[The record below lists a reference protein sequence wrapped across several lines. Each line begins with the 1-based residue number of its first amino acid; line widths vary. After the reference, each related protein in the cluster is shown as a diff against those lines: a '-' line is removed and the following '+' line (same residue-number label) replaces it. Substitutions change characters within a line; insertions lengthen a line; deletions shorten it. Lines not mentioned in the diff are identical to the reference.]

1 MYGSHLHGEYSV
13 TSNRKLLSL
22 LWLFALSINT
32 QADEEQGQ
40 MLQDLQTQVATTTL
54 EKGLLFLPSEAR
66 EVAFGAIDQL
76 LPTRTITASTDPRP
90 LLDAPLPL
98 GELVYQVDQR
108 EQTIDQLLDDRRV
121 RGFLVL
127 QGNQI
132 LLEHY
137 ARGHGPDTRWI
148 SFSVTKSV
156 TSMLIGA
163 AIRDGFID
171 SVDDPVTR
179 YLPRFMGTA
188 YENVTVGQVL
198 QMASGI
204 KWNEDYGD
212 PESDVAK
219 AGGANGL
226 SLLNY
231 LSDLER
237 SASPGERFNYNTAE
251 TNLAGEILRAAIGN
265 NATTYLERT
274 IWHPFGMADDAT
286 WLLGEPYGGELGGC
300 CISATLRDYGRLG
313 LFAKSQ
319 YLGTESER
327 INHAFMK
334 ESVVPSRGYDG
345 YGYLW
350 WLWGDDVFSA
360 IGIFGQHIYIN
371 PALDL
376 VVAMHGNDDTA
387 EALALEGTLIAAVRA
402 IEQFLKTN
410 QSTP

>member
-1 MYGSHLHGEYSV
+1 MTFH
-13 TSNRKLLSL
+13 KQLLSFF
-22 LWLFALSINT
+22 WLFVLSVNT
-32 QADEEQGQ
+32 LADDEQGQ
-40 MLQDLQTQVATTTL
+40 ELENLQAQVATTTL

-98 GELVYQVDQR
+98 GELVYQADQT

-137 ARGHGPDTRWI
+137 AKGHGPDTRWI

-171 SVDDPVTR
+171 SVDDSVTR
-179 YLPRFMGTA
+179 YLPRFIGTA

-204 KWNEDYGD
+204 KWNEDYDD

-226 SLLNY
+226 TLLNY
-231 LSDLER
+231 LSGLER
-237 SASPGERFNYNTAE
+237 SASPGGRFNYNTAE
-251 TNLAGEILRAAIGN
+251 TNLAGEILRASIGN

-319 YLGTESER
+319 YLGTESQR

-334 ESVVPSRGYDG
+334 ESVVPSQGYDG

-350 WLWGDDVFSA
+350 WLWGGDVFSA

-387 EALALEGTLIAAVRA
+387 DALTLESKLIAAVRA
-402 IEQFLKTN
+402 IEQFL
-410 QSTP
+410 QIDSAAP

>member
-1 MYGSHLHGEYSV
+1 M
-13 TSNRKLLSL
+13 
-22 LWLFALSINT
+22 
-32 QADEEQGQ
+32 
-40 MLQDLQTQVATTTL
+40 
-54 EKGLLFLPSEAR
+54 
-66 EVAFGAIDQL
+66 
-76 LPTRTITASTDPRP
+76 
-90 LLDAPLPL
+90 
-98 GELVYQVDQR
+98 
-108 EQTIDQLLDDRRV
+108 

-127 QGNQI
+127 QGNRI

-137 ARGHGPDTRWI
+137 AQGHGPDTLI
-148 SFSVTKSV
+148 SLSVTKSV

-171 SVDDPVTR
+171 SVKDPVTR
-179 YLPRFMGTA
+179 YLPRFTGSA
-188 YENVTVGQVL
+188 YQTVTVGQVL

-226 SLLNY
+226 TLLNY
-231 LSDLER
+231 LSGLER
-237 SASPGERFNYNTAE
+237 GAAPGDRFNYNTAE

-274 IWHPFGMADDAT
+274 IWHPFGMANDAT

-319 YLGTESER
+319 YLGTGSPTVD
-327 INHAFMK
+327 HAFMQ
-334 ESVVPSRGYDG
+334 ESAEPSRGYDG

-376 VVAMHGNDDTA
+376 VVAMHGNDDSA
-387 EALALEGTLIAAVRA
+387 DALALEGTLIAAVRA
-402 IEQFLKTN
+402 IEQVLQADQT
-410 QSTP
+410 TP

>member
-1 MYGSHLHGEYSV
+1 VSF
-13 TSNRKLLSL
+13 NKKLLPHFWL
-22 LWLFALSINT
+22 LVLSINT
-32 QADEEQGQ
+32 LADDERGQ
-40 MLQDLQTQVATTTL
+40 MLERLQTQVATTTP
-54 EKGLLFLPSEAR
+54 EKGLLFLPSEQR

-76 LPTRTITASTDPRP
+76 FPTRTITASTDPRP
-90 LLDAPLPL
+90 LVETPLPL
-98 GELVYQVDQR
+98 GQLAYQVDQR
-108 EQTIDQLLDDRRV
+108 EQTIDQLLEDRRV

-127 QGNQI
+127 QGNRI

-137 ARGHGPDTRWI
+137 AQGHGPDTRWI

-171 SVDDPVTR
+171 SVKDPVTR
-179 YLPRFMGTA
+179 YLPRFTGSA
-188 YENVTVGQVL
+188 YETVTVGQVL

-226 SLLNY
+226 TLLDY
-231 LSDLER
+231 LSELER
-237 SASPGERFNYNTAE
+237 SAAPGERFNYNTAE

-274 IWHPFGMADDAT
+274 IWHPFGMANDAT

-319 YLGTESER
+319 YLGTGSPTVD
-327 INHAFMK
+327 HAFMQ
-334 ESVVPSRGYDG
+334 ESTVPSHGYDG

-387 EALALEGTLIAAVRA
+387 DALALEGTLIAAVRA
-402 IEQFLKTN
+402 IEQFLQADQT
-410 QSTP
+410 TP

>member
-1 MYGSHLHGEYSV
+1 MNFY
-13 TSNRKLLSL
+13 KPLLSFF
-22 LWLFALSINT
+22 WLFVLSVNT
-32 QADEEQGQ
+32 LADDERGQ
-40 MLQDLQTQVATTTL
+40 LLENLQVQVASTTP

-179 YLPRFMGTA
+179 YLPRFIGTA

-237 SASPGERFNYNTAE
+237 SASPGGRFNYNTAE

-387 EALALEGTLIAAVRA
+387 DALALEGTLIAAVRA
-402 IEQFLKTN
+402 IEQFLKTD

>member
-1 MYGSHLHGEYSV
+1 MTFH
-13 TSNRKLLSL
+13 KQLLPFF
-22 LWLFALSINT
+22 WLFVLSIHT
-32 QADEEQGQ
+32 QADDEQGQ
-40 MLQDLQTQVATTTL
+40 ELENLQAQVATTTL

-98 GELVYQVDQR
+98 GELVYQVDQT
-108 EQTIDQLLDDRRV
+108 EQTIDKLLDDRRV

-137 ARGHGPDTRWI
+137 AKGHGPDTRWI

-171 SVDDPVTR
+171 SVDDSVTR
-179 YLPRFMGTA
+179 YLPRFIGTA

-204 KWNEDYGD
+204 KWNEDYDD

-226 SLLNY
+226 TLLSY
-231 LSDLER
+231 LSGLES
-237 SASPGERFNYNTAE
+237 SASPGGRFNYNTAE

-319 YLGTESER
+319 YLGTESQR

-334 ESVVPSRGYDG
+334 ESVVPSQGYDG

-350 WLWGDDVFSA
+350 WLWGGDVFSA

-387 EALALEGTLIAAVRA
+387 DALALEGTLIAAVRA
-402 IEQFLKTN
+402 IEQFLQTD
-410 QSTP
+410 QATP

>member
-1 MYGSHLHGEYSV
+1 MTFY
-13 TSNRKLLSL
+13 KPLLSFFWL
-22 LWLFALSINT
+22 LVLSLNT
-32 QADEEQGQ
+32 LADDEQGQ
-40 MLQDLQTQVATTTL
+40 VLENLQAQVATTTL
-54 EKGLLFLPSEAR
+54 EKGLLFLPREVR

-76 LPTRTITASTDPRP
+76 LPTRAITASTEPRP
-90 LLDAPLPL
+90 LVDAPLPI
-98 GELVYQVDQR
+98 GELVYQVDQT
-108 EQTIDQLLDDRRV
+108 EQTIDQLLEDRRI

-127 QGNQI
+127 QGNRI

-137 ARGHGPDTRWI
+137 AQGHGPDTRWI

-171 SVDDPVTR
+171 SVDDSVTR
-179 YLPRFMGTA
+179 YLPRFIGTA

-204 KWNEDYGD
+204 KWNEDYDD

-226 SLLNY
+226 TLLNY
-231 LSDLER
+231 LSGLER
-237 SASPGERFNYNTAE
+237 SASPGGRFNYNTAE
-251 TNLAGEILRAAIGN
+251 TNLAGEILRASIGN

-319 YLGTESER
+319 YLGTESQR

-334 ESVVPSRGYDG
+334 ESVVPSQGYDG

-350 WLWGDDVFSA
+350 WLWGGDVFSA

-387 EALALEGTLIAAVRA
+387 DALALESKLIAAVRA
-402 IEQFLKTN
+402 IEQFL
-410 QSTP
+410 QIDSAAP

>member
-1 MYGSHLHGEYSV
+1 MTIY
-13 TSNRKLLSL
+13 RKSL
-22 LWLFALSINT
+22 PLFCLFVLSINT
-32 QADEEQGQ
+32 LADDERDQVLGSLQA
-40 MLQDLQTQVATTTL
+40 QVASTTP
-54 EKGLLFLPSEAR
+54 EKGLLFLPSEQR

-76 LPTRTITASTDPRP
+76 FPTRTITASTDPQP
-90 LLDAPLPL
+90 LVDGPLPL
-98 GELVYQVDQR
+98 GQLAYQVDQR
-108 EQTIDQLLDDRRV
+108 EQTIDQLLEDRRV

-127 QGNQI
+127 QGNRI

-137 ARGHGPDTRWI
+137 AQGHGPDTRWI

-171 SVDDPVTR
+171 SIKDPVTR
-179 YLPRFMGTA
+179 YLPRFTGSA
-188 YENVTVGQVL
+188 YETVTVGQVL
-198 QMASGI
+198 QMASGTT
-204 KWNEDYGD
+204 WNEDYDD

-226 SLLNY
+226 TLLNY
-231 LSDLER
+231 LSELER
-237 SASPGERFNYNTAE
+237 SAAPGERFNYNTAE

-265 NATTYLERT
+265 NATTYLEQT

-319 YLGTESER
+319 YLGTESQR

-334 ESVVPSRGYDG
+334 ESVVPSRGYNG

-350 WLWGDDVFSA
+350 WLWGGDVFSA

-387 EALALEGTLIAAVRA
+387 DALALEGTLIAAVRT
-402 IEQFLKTN
+402 IEQYLKTD
-410 QSTP
+410 QATP

>member
-1 MYGSHLHGEYSV
+1 MPFYKQLPSFFW
-13 TSNRKLLSL
+13 LLV
-22 LWLFALSINT
+22 LSINT
-32 QADEEQGQ
+32 LADDERGQ
-40 MLQDLQTQVATTTL
+40 LLENLQVQVASTTP

-90 LLDAPLPL
+90 LVDAPLPL

-179 YLPRFMGTA
+179 YLPRFIGTA

-387 EALALEGTLIAAVRA
+387 DALALEGTLIAAVRA
-402 IEQFLKTN
+402 IEQFLKTD

>member
-1 MYGSHLHGEYSV
+1 MSFY
-13 TSNRKLLSL
+13 KQLLSFFWL
-22 LWLFALSINT
+22 LVLSVNT
-32 QADEEQGQ
+32 LADDEQDQ
-40 MLQDLQTQVATTTL
+40 VLENLQVQVASTTL

-179 YLPRFMGTA
+179 YLPRFIGTA

-204 KWNEDYGD
+204 KWNEDYDD

-237 SASPGERFNYNTAE
+237 SAAPGGRFNYNTAE

-387 EALALEGTLIAAVRA
+387 DALALEGTLIAAVRA
-402 IEQFLKTN
+402 IEQFLKTD

>member
-1 MYGSHLHGEYSV
+1 MPFYKQLPSFFW
-13 TSNRKLLSL
+13 LLV
-22 LWLFALSINT
+22 LSINT
-32 QADEEQGQ
+32 LADDERGQ
-40 MLQDLQTQVATTTL
+40 LLENLQVQVASTTP

-76 LPTRTITASTDPRP
+76 LPTRTIIASTDPRP
-90 LLDAPLPL
+90 LVDAPLPL

-179 YLPRFMGTA
+179 YLPRFIGTA

-313 LFAKSQ
+313 LFAKAQ
-319 YLGTESER
+319 YTGTESQAVD
-327 INHAFMK
+327 HAFMQA
-334 ESVVPSRGYDG
+334 STAPSRGYDG
-345 YGYLW
+345 YGYPW

-376 VVAMHGNDDTA
+376 VVAMHGNDDSA
-387 EALALEGTLIAAVRA
+387 DALALEGTLIAAVRA
-402 IEQFLKTN
+402 IEQFLQTD
-410 QSTP
+410 QATP

>member
-13 TSNRKLLSL
+13 TSNKKLLSL

-179 YLPRFMGTA
+179 YLPRFIGTA

-226 SLLNY
+226 TLLNY
-231 LSDLER
+231 LSGLER
-237 SASPGERFNYNTAE
+237 SAAPGGRFNYNTAE

-274 IWHPFGMADDAT
+274 IWHPFGMADNAT

-313 LFAKSQ
+313 LFAKAQ
-319 YLGTESER
+319 YTGTESQAVD
-327 INHAFMK
+327 HAFMQA
-334 ESVVPSRGYDG
+334 STAPSRGYDG

-376 VVAMHGNDDTA
+376 VVAMHGNDDSA
-387 EALALEGTLIAAVRA
+387 DALALEGTLIAAVRA
-402 IEQFLKTN
+402 IEQFLQTD
-410 QSTP
+410 QATP

>member
-1 MYGSHLHGEYSV
+1 MPFYKQLPSFFW
-13 TSNRKLLSL
+13 LLV
-22 LWLFALSINT
+22 LSINT
-32 QADEEQGQ
+32 LADDERGQ
-40 MLQDLQTQVATTTL
+40 LLENLQVQVASTTP

-179 YLPRFMGTA
+179 YLPRFIGTA

-237 SASPGERFNYNTAE
+237 SASPGGRFNYNTAE

-387 EALALEGTLIAAVRA
+387 DALALEGTLIAAVRA
-402 IEQFLKTN
+402 IEQFLKTD

>member
-1 MYGSHLHGEYSV
+1 MTFH
-13 TSNRKLLSL
+13 KQLLSFF
-22 LWLFALSINT
+22 WLFVLSINT
-32 QADEEQGQ
+32 QADDEQSQ
-40 MLQDLQTQVATTTL
+40 VLENLQAQVATTTP
-54 EKGLLFLPSEAR
+54 EKGLLFLSSEMR

-76 LPTRTITASTDPRP
+76 LPTRTITASTAPRP

-98 GELVYQVDQR
+98 GELVYQVDQT
-108 EQTIDQLLDDRRV
+108 EQTIDQLLDDHRV

-127 QGNQI
+127 QGNRI

-137 ARGHGPDTRWI
+137 AQGHGPDTRWI

-171 SVDDPVTR
+171 SVDDSVTR
-179 YLPRFMGTA
+179 YLPRFIGTA

-204 KWNEDYGD
+204 KWNEDYDD

-226 SLLNY
+226 TLLNY
-231 LSDLER
+231 LSGLER
-237 SASPGERFNYNTAE
+237 SASPGGRFNYNTAE

-274 IWHPFGMADDAT
+274 IWHPFGMADDAN

-319 YLGTESER
+319 YLGTESQR

-334 ESVVPSRGYDG
+334 ESTEPSKGYDG

-350 WLWGDDVFSA
+350 WLWGGDVFSA

-376 VVAMHGNDDTA
+376 VVAIHGNDDTA
-387 EALALEGTLIAAVRA
+387 DALALEGRLIAAVRA
-402 IEQFLKTN
+402 IEQFLQTD
-410 QSTP
+410 STAP

>member
-1 MYGSHLHGEYSV
+1 MTFH
-13 TSNRKLLSL
+13 KQLLSFF
-22 LWLFALSINT
+22 WLFVLSINT
-32 QADEEQGQ
+32 QADDEQSQ
-40 MLQDLQTQVATTTL
+40 ELENLQAQVATTTL

-98 GELVYQVDQR
+98 GELVYQADQT

-137 ARGHGPDTRWI
+137 AKGHGPDTRWI

-171 SVDDPVTR
+171 SVDDSVTR
-179 YLPRFMGTA
+179 YLPRFIGTA

-198 QMASGI
+198 HMASGI
-204 KWNEDYGD
+204 KWNEDYDD

-226 SLLNY
+226 TLLNY
-231 LSDLER
+231 LSGLER
-237 SASPGERFNYNTAE
+237 SASPGGRFNYNTAE
-251 TNLAGEILRAAIGN
+251 TNLAGEILRASIGN

-319 YLGTESER
+319 YLGTESQR

-334 ESVVPSRGYDG
+334 ESVVPSQGYDG

-350 WLWGDDVFSA
+350 WLWGGDVFSA

-387 EALALEGTLIAAVRA
+387 DALALESKLIAAVRA
-402 IEQFLKTN
+402 IEQFL
-410 QSTP
+410 QIDSAAP